1 MSFTVRIK
9 PSGHSFVVEPGET
22 VLDAA
27 LRQGFAFPYG
37 CRNGCCG
44 ACTGRVIAGDIDYGN
59 EEPMALTDEDQRQ
72 GKALFCIAHATDDL
86 VIEVTEVG
94 ADKDIPVR
102 VLPAKIQCMVRLNDE
117 VMELWLKLPE
127 GERLQFLAGQYVD
140 FVLKDGRHRA
150 FSIANAPHDDE
161 FLKFHIRRIRGGHF
175 TDRLFSDMHEKDVL
189 RIEGPKGSFYMRED
203 DRPVILLA
211 TGTGFG
217 PVKAIVEHAIAEG
230 RIVPMYIYWGA
241 RHRADLYMDAL
252 ARQWAA
258 EYENIHYIPV
268 LSRPA
273 EDDDW
278 TGRTGYVQDA
288 AAADFDDLSGFDV
301 YACGHPQMVFA
312 AKTALTAKGLDPER
326 CFSDAFSWAKD

>member
-44 ACTGRVIAGDIDYGN
+44 ACTGKVLSGDIDYGN

-72 GKALFCIAHATDDL
+72 GKALFCIAHAAGDL
-86 VIEVTEVG
+86 VIEVREVG
-94 ADKDIPVR
+94 VDKEIPVR
-102 VLPAKIQCMVRLNDE
+102 VLPAKIHRLERLNDE
-117 VMELWLKLPE
+117 VMELWLKLPD

-175 TDRLFSDMHEKDVL
+175 TDRLFSDMREKDVL

-203 DRPVILLA
+203 DRPIIFLA

-217 PVKAIVEHAIAEG
+217 PVKAIIEHAIAEG
-230 RIVPMYIYWGA
+230 HIVPMYLYWGA
-241 RHRADLYMDAL
+241 RHRGDLYMDAL

-268 LSRPA
+268 LSRPT
-273 EDDDW
+273 EEDDW

-312 AKTALTAKGLDPER
+312 AKTVLTAKGLDPER

>member
-1 MSFTVRIK
+1 MSSKVRIK
-9 PSGHSFVVEPGET
+9 SSGHEFLVEPGET

-44 ACTGRVIAGDIDYGN
+44 ACAGQVVSGKVDYQDN
-59 EEPMALTDEDQRQ
+59 EPMALTEDEQRQ
-72 GKALFCIAHATDDL
+72 GKALFCIARPAGDL
-86 VIEVTEVG
+86 VIEVKEVG

-102 VLPAKIQCMVRLNDE
+102 SLPAKIHRMVLLNDE

-127 GERLQFLAGQYVD
+127 GERMQFLAGQYVE
-140 FVLKDGRHRA
+140 FVLRDGRHRA

-161 FLKFHIRRIRGGHF
+161 YLKFHIRRIRGGHF

-189 RIEGPKGSFYMRED
+189 RIEGPKGSFYLRET
-203 DRPVILLA
+203 DRPIIFLA

-217 PVKAIVEHAIAEG
+217 PVKAIIEHAIAEG
-230 RIVPMYIYWGA
+230 HIVPMYVYWGA
-241 RHRADLYMDAL
+241 RHRQDLYL
-252 ARQWAA
+252 HELVQQWAA

-268 LSRPA
+268 LSRPTP
-273 EDDDW
+273 EDDW
-278 TGRTGYVQDA
+278 NGRTGYVQDA

-312 AKTALTAKGLDPER
+312 AKTALMTKGLDAEH
-326 CFSDAFSWAKD
+326 CYSDAFSWAKD

>member
-1 MSFTVRIK
+1 MSSKVRIK
-9 PSGHSFVVEPGET
+9 PSGHEFQVESGET

-44 ACTGRVIAGDIDYGN
+44 ACAGQVVSGQVDYQDD
-59 EEPMALTDEDQRQ
+59 EPMALTEDEQRQ
-72 GKALFCIAHATDDL
+72 GKALFCIARPAGDL
-86 VIEVTEVG
+86 IIEVNEVG

-102 VLPAKIQCMVRLNDE
+102 SLPAKIHRMVLLNDE

-127 GERLQFLAGQYVD
+127 GERMQFLAGQYVE
-140 FVLKDGRHRA
+140 FVIRDGRHRA

-161 FLKFHIRRIRGGHF
+161 YLKFHIRRIRGGHF

-189 RIEGPKGSFYMRED
+189 RIEGPKGSFYLRET
-203 DRPVILLA
+203 DRPIIFLA

-217 PVKAIVEHAIAEG
+217 PVKAIIEHAIAEG
-230 RIVPMYIYWGA
+230 HIVPMYVYWGA
-241 RHRADLYMDAL
+241 RHRQDLYL
-252 ARQWAA
+252 HELVQQWAA

-273 EDDDW
+273 PEDDW
-278 TGRTGYVQDA
+278 SGRTGYVQDA

-312 AKTALTAKGLDPER
+312 AKTALMTKGLDAEH
-326 CFSDAFSWAKD
+326 CYSDAFSWAKD